1 MGITVEL
8 LRHEPPARPLAKGK
22 HQKRPVFTVLERV
35 NDPDDLLPQ
44 LLDRVYNSGR
54 TPTIDRIDPHGYV
67 IFDEAQVRS
76 LLVELPQL
84 AKVAHEEWAQQM
96 VRELQRLGTAC
107 LARPGLKLRF
117 DGD

>member
-1 MGITVEL
+1 MSSLKRVGINVEL

-22 HQKRPVFTVLERV
+22 RQERPVFTVLEQV
-35 NDPDDLLPQ
+35 IDWDGLLPQ
-44 LLDRVYNSGR
+44 LLGRVYNSGR

-84 AKVAHEEWAQQM
+84 AKVAHEESEQPD
-96 VRELQRLGTAC
+96 G
-107 LARPGLKLRF
+107 ARTPAA
-117 DGD
+117 